1 MHLDINLLG
10 KRQVYHRC
18 ECEQQN
24 EGRNKTDDKQEKAGL
39 QELREVEVEIHHVS
53 NKPMVEIV
61 TRSRNSPRFIT
72 GVKRVKVCMQWTCQ
86 ISKMMASDKN
96 TWKNTV
102 I

>member
-39 QELREVEVEIHHVS
+39 QELREVEVAPALIISNANIQISLWWRLLREVEIHHVS
-53 NKPMVEIV
+53 
-61 TRSRNSPRFIT
+61 
-72 GVKRVKVCMQWTCQ
+72 
-86 ISKMMASDKN
+86 
-96 TWKNTV
+96 
-102 I
+102 